1 MNKHFAS
8 YNVVILCVNTR
19 PSITRT
25 ISTQSSEIRDWNTVR
40 FFLATRG
47 KLSKTEVEKAS
58 THLNPVRQIKSGAG
72 ENRCHGGQSRPQHAQ
87 HCHLIS
93 LKASLLCLRRWF
105 LAVSLRLSVALFSSI
120 LLAHRQRNCYSKRG
134 SRRDPGEDSASHTDV
149 FEARSSSTL
158 AKSTCHLEVRNL
170 ASSSSCSLSW
180 RTLATELSSLIAE
193 RLGEDLRGT
202 ARTHFLH
209 WKTRTR
215 RNVAFGRR
223 SRVEYAAR
231 DENRSVN
238 RSVVPRKDLNRDSR
252 SRFAVAVF
260 ARVRVPWT
268 QSRLSSQLLT
278 TIHLFGYCL
287 SPPTIHCWS
296 ICLRIGGSKND

>member
-8 YNVVILCVNTR
+8 YNVVILCVDTR
-19 PSITRT
+19 SPITRT
-25 ISTQSSEIRDWNTVR
+25 IWTQLSEIGDWNIVR

-58 THLNPVRQIKSGAG
+58 THLNPVRQVKSGAG

-105 LAVSLRLSVALFSSI
+105 LAVSLRLSAALFSSI

-149 FEARSSSTL
+149 FEARSFSTL
-158 AKSTCHLEVRNL
+158 AKSTCHGCSKPRQFFQPRSFL
-170 ASSSSCSLSW
+170 AY
-180 RTLATELSSLIAE
+180 TGNGKLSSLIAE
-193 RLGEDLRGT
+193 RLGEDLPDA

-209 WKTRTR
+209 WETRTR

-260 ARVRVPWT
+260 ARVRVLWT
-268 QSRLSSQLLT
+268 QSRLSLPS
-278 TIHLFGYCL
+278 F
-287 SPPTIHCWS
+287 
-296 ICLRIGGSKND
+296 